1 MGKRVIVGL
10 DPSSRKIAMAI
21 SVDGGKPKL
30 QTKTL
35 GMHDLPRACY
45 QAHRYVRSVVKQ
57 YTAQGH
63 HVFLFIE
70 GPVVGRG
77 GVGSTLKQ
85 TKTNGAMQ
93 AGAVGGGASVT
104 EVNNSTWKKQV
115 VGSGRA
121 GKPEIKKWIKDCWP
135 YAYELADGDQDLMD
149 ACAILRYGEKIIN
162 TKDRIEEEMLE
173 KASAKPVRK
182 PVRKK

>member
-21 SVDGGKPKL
+21 SVDGGKPIL

-93 AGAVGGGASVT
+93 AGAVGGGASVV
-104 EVNNSTWKKQV
+104 EVNNQTWKSKV

-121 GKPEIKKWIKDCWP
+121 GKPEIKKLVKDCWP

-173 KASAKPVRK
+173 KAPAKPVRK